1 MPSMSRQTA
10 QVRLPVRSMVRPQ
23 MAQGAYCWLPALGL
37 SLQIASGVTG
47 SLGSVTVG
55 QGLYGSL
62 SSLVTSAL
70 ASGSGSVI
78 GEITGLNNTITS
90 MNQQIAVL
98 QQRAQQEMALL
109 TQQFAQAQATLQQLT
124 TVSNFL
130 NTYFQPTSG

>member
-1 MPSMSRQTA
+1 VVTGPGPPS
-10 QVRLPVRSMVRPQ
+10 
-23 MAQGAYCWLPALGL
+23 GL

-70 ASGSGSVI
+70 ASGSGSVV
-78 GEITGLNNTITS
+78 GEITGLNNTIAS
-90 MNQQIAVL
+90 MNQQIAAL
-98 QQRAQQEMALL
+98 QQHAQQETALL
-109 TQQFAQAQATLQQLT
+109 TQQFGQAQATLQQLT